1 MTAAELIIKMVMDA
15 TGMRAE
21 AERVEGRLDEIA
33 SSAARAEKQMG
44 DMGRTGEASLRE
56 LNARADRAGEAF
68 LSLAK
73 SVGGVVA
80 GFITVDAILDSASA
94 YYEQADAIGR
104 TSESLG
110 LSVERMQAWQAVAVQ
125 TGGEAEEM
133 ADRFRDM
140 SDYIIDAVQFDAG
153 PLKDIAAKLSIPL
166 KTAQGEARATEDVM
180 LDLAGAFQKVGKQA
194 STAYGM
200 QMSMDPATIALLQ
213 KGRGE
218 LEAMLKVQQEQ
229 AAFAAEDAEIARK
242 QKLAMLEL
250 DRSWQGFVNGL
261 MRLAAPAILS
271 ITEKLGTV
279 TTFLQ
284 DNAPAIGMTLGVLAA
299 VIAKSVAPALFI
311 LAKAGLAAAAP
322 FAPFIAAAVALGVAL
337 DDLAA
342 FVDGGN
348 SAFEQ
353 FLRWLGLA
361 DESVEAVREAVK
373 SLFGLFSSLFSL
385 DGNKILQALDQVQ
398 QAFGNLFG
406 RIGGWLKDLLPDWVK
421 KLMGGGDSTEDSG
434 GLVRGASAFS
444 PETEKKENG
453 SFMPDWVKKLMVGD
467 SENEPAFVKDALSLG
482 THAAQNTT
490 VNNTSRTSNVQSS
503 TSIGTINIETKAT
516 DAPGIAQGIGA
527 ALRNMSAQADGAFG
541 A

>member
-33 SSAARAEKQMG
+33 SSADRAEKQIG
-44 DMGRTGEASLRE
+44 DMGRTGEASLSE

-140 SDYIIDAVQFDAG
+140 SDYIIDAVQFDSG

-180 LDLAGAFQKVGKQA
+180 LDLAGAFQKVGRQA

-200 QMSMDPATIALLQ
+200 QMSMDPGTIALLQ

-279 TTFLQ
+279 TNFLQ
-284 DNAPAIGMTLGVLAA
+284 DNAPAIGMTLGVIAA

-322 FAPFIAAAVALGVAL
+322 FAPFIAAAIALGVAL

-342 FVDGGN
+342 FAEGGN

-361 DESVEAVREAVK
+361 DDSVEAVREAVK

-385 DGNKILQALDQVQ
+385 DGSQILQALDQVL
-398 QAFGNLFG
+398 QAFGNLFS
-406 RIGGWLKDLLPDWVK
+406 RIGGWLRGLLPDWVK
-421 KLMGGGDSTEDSG
+421 KLMGDNGQAEPSAGYMGKDSSFARETNTLGAHASHGG
-434 GLVRGASAFS
+434 
-444 PETEKKENG
+444 
-453 SFMPDWVKKLMVGD
+453 
-467 SENEPAFVKDALSLG
+467 
-482 THAAQNTT
+482 T
-490 VNNTSRTSNVQSS
+490 VNNSSRSTNVQSS

>member
-33 SSAARAEKQMG
+33 STADRAEKQVG

-80 GFITVDAILDSASA
+80 GFITVDAILGTASA

-140 SDYIIDAVQFDAG
+140 SDYIIDAVQFDSG

-261 MRLAAPAILS
+261 MRLAAPAILN
-271 ITEKLGTV
+271 ITEKLGSV
-279 TTFLQ
+279 TAFLQ
-284 DNAPAIGMTLGVLAA
+284 DNAPAIGMTLGVIAA

-342 FVDGGN
+342 FAEGGN
-348 SAFEQ
+348 SAFEH

-385 DGNKILQALDQVQ
+385 DGSQILQALDQVL
-398 QAFGNLFG
+398 QAFGNLFS
-406 RIGGWLKDLLPDWVK
+406 RIGGWLRGLLPDWVK
-421 KLMGGGDSTEDSG
+421 KLMGGGDSSEDSG
-434 GLVRGASAFS
+434 GLVWGSSAFS
-444 PETEKKENG
+444 AETEKKENG
-453 SFMPDWVKKLMVGD
+453 SFMPDWVKKLMGGD
-467 SENEPAFVKDALSLG
+467 SENEPAFAKDALSLG

>member
-1 MTAAELIIKMVMDA
+1 MTAAELVIKMVMDA

-21 AERVEGRLDEIA
+21 AERVDGKLDKIA
-33 SSAARAEKQMG
+33 SSADRAGRQMD

-56 LNARADRAGEAF
+56 LNARADRAGAAF
-68 LSLAK
+68 LNLAK
-73 SVGGVVA
+73 NVGGVVA
-80 GFITVDAILDSASA
+80 GFITVDAILGTASA

-140 SDYIIDAVQFDAG
+140 SDYIIDAVQFDSG

-180 LDLAGAFQKVGKQA
+180 LDLAGAFQKVGRQA

-200 QMSMDPATIALLQ
+200 QMSMDPGTIALLQ

-261 MRLAAPAILS
+261 MRLGAPAILS

-279 TTFLQ
+279 TNFLQ
-284 DNAPAIGMTLGVLAA
+284 TNAPAIGMTLGVIAA
-299 VIAKSVAPALFI
+299 VIGKSIAPALFI
-311 LAKAGLAAAAP
+311 LGKAGFAALAP
-322 FAPFIAAAVALGVAL
+322 FAPFIAAAIALGVAL

-342 FVDGGN
+342 FAEGGN

-373 SLFGLFSSLFSL
+373 SLLGLFASLFSF
-385 DGNKILQALDQVQ
+385 DGGQIVQALEKVQ
-398 QAFGNLFG
+398 QAFANLFG
-406 RIGGWLKDLLPDWVK
+406 RIGDWLKNLLPDWVQ
-421 KLMGGGDSTEDSG
+421 KLMGDDAPAEDSG
-434 GLVRGASAFS
+434 GLVWGA
-444 PETEKKENG
+444 G
-453 SFMPDWVKKLMVGD
+453 SFAR
-467 SENEPAFVKDALSLG
+467 ETNSLG
-482 THAAQNTT
+482 AHASHGGT
-490 VNNTSRTSNVQSS
+490 VNNSSRSTNVQSS